1 MFQNVEVFY
10 YDGGTDSDGRT
21 AFANGNSTLSTENR
35 LEILSTYVKEL
46 QRLYG
51 VDPTRSPISDDEV
64 RQALAGLK
72 PRPLPAVR
80 RELDLTTA
88 RAFAAPR
95 GYRRAY
101 ACAFEPEGGWGED
114 WDGARVVE
122 TDGAPFGRSA
132 AQLRAGTGETTT
144 MRGRAGRI
152 SLRADAFYRVS
163 FDYRVLASPEPAGR
177 LNFSVE
183 SRAGQGRRAARVG
196 RRSWRE
202 GAGVSG
208 RKEIEFRTGPREDY
222 ELVFSA
228 VNGSDWLIDNIE
240 IAEVVAGWSP
250 RGWNQP
256 GYDDTQWSTC
266 PVPQRYLH
274 SQTTLLRIPFTVRDG
289 RRVALFSA
297 GIRGPITVWINGR
310 KALERRNEHPFEL
323 EITSYVTLGDNLLAM
338 EVAPE
343 YRGQGPQGRM
353 TMRETSPVFLSDLFI
368 STTTLSE
375 KSARLR
381 WRATVHNPTDRAFEG
396 TVTLSVTPWLPVE
409 STKIAGEGRLSASL
423 PARSTRELEGFL
435 TLPSPQVWT
444 PDSPALYLARAV
456 LSDGKTEIDD
466 VVDTFGVRTIEQRD
480 GTLLLNGRPIVLRG
494 AGDFS
499 VFPPLSLADPTAA
512 VPPRELLLRNV
523 LLLKRMNANLFRW
536 FPGLGMSAIDY
547 ESMGHPSNDETLPM
561 LCDQLG
567 MMLQWGAGFW
577 VWQHDH
583 EDDWRAWFSAAIPPA
598 VRLHRNRPSVAIW
611 EAGNENWHGM
621 GRQEGTPVWSA
632 WWDFC
637 YELIKD
643 HDDTRLILP
652 SSYGIANRDIERAV
666 SGKRSPCRS
675 TGERK
680 TSCGTCTLS
689 RLVREL
695 GLPRAQGFERP
706 RGPPLAGRRRRRQP
720 GAPPVLL
727 RRVRRGGDARLG
739 PLHARGLESA
749 LAALGQST
757 HGPIRGQAHRA
768 PLAVLRVGAVA
779 GLPGAGAA
787 VRDHDGTDLQRRRL
801 QRVRAGGYAAHRR
814 YLPQGRVRRVPD
826 SQIRLLQPGDGLP
839 GLVRDG
845 GARRPGAGALG
856 PAVSCD
862 IQLGREDHGQ
872 GSNHSRVGRGRAPLG
887 AAVRSRIRAAA
898 RLGRGMRSAGN
909 QLPPTGRLRD
919 ARGSRAACGGTV
931 RALVLD
937 PLLPV
942 AAPQVAGGKE
952 RCEEEIADRHG
963 PEGARRLGEED
974 GQDFPALGDAMGVNQ
989 PDQRSRCGR
998 ETPSRG
1004 Q

>member
-666 SGKRSPCRS
+666 SGEAVAMPKHWRAEDVVWDVHFYP
-675 TGERK
+675 GWYENWDY
-680 TSCGTCTLS
+680 LA
-689 RLVREL
+689 
-695 GLPRAQGFERP
+695 PR
-706 RGPPLAGRRRRRQP
+706 
-720 GAPPVLL
+720 
-727 RRVRRGGDARLG
+727 
-739 PLHARGLESA
+739 
-749 LAALGQST
+749 
-757 HGPIRGQAHRA
+757 
-768 PLAVLRVGAVA
+768 VLR
-779 GLPGAGAA
+779 
-787 VRDHDGTDLQRRRL
+787 
-801 QRVRAGGYAAHRR
+801 
-814 YLPQGRVRRVPD
+814 
-826 SQIRLLQPGDGLP
+826 
-839 GLVRDG
+839 
-845 GARRPGAGALG
+845 
-856 PAVSCD
+856 
-862 IQLGREDHGQ
+862 
-872 GSNHSRVGRGRAPLG
+872 
-887 AAVRSRIRAAA
+887 
-898 RLGRGMRSAGN
+898 
-909 QLPPTGRLRD
+909 
-919 ARGSRAACGGTV
+919 
-931 RALVLD
+931 
-937 PLLPV
+937 
-942 AAPQVAGGKE
+942 
-952 RCEEEIADRHG
+952 G
-963 PEGARRLGEED
+963 PEGRHWLDAVGDDNPEHRPFFFGEYGAEAMPVWDLYTRED
-974 GQDFPALGDAMGVNQ
+974 WNLRWLHWDNQPMGRFEAKHIGRPLQFSEWELSQGYQALALQYVTTMGRIYNVDGFNVCALADTQRIDGTYHKGVCDVYRIPKYGYYSLAMVFQDLYVTAAHGDLALGRSDRLYPVIYNWGERTTVKGRIIVESGAGERLLEQPFGPVSVPPRGSVEACGPLEISFPRPGVCVM
-989 PDQRSRCGR
+989 RAEVERLAAGR
-998 ETPSRG
+998 
-1004 Q
+1004 